1 MHQRIGRFTST
12 TLAGDALRIPGDLG
26 RPTLLVFAYERLQ
39 QRDVESWIH
48 AVAGSD
54 QLRVLEVPVLSRRWL
69 PGRRAINGGMA
80 SQMDRTTREQTMCVY
95 TNVTAFR
102 RDVLGVTSTEIL
114 AALVTPD
121 GTVRWH
127 ATGPADNAGA
137 AALRAAV
144 AELAGH

>member
-1 MHQRIGRFTST
+1 MHPRIGRFTST
-12 TLAGDALRIPGDLG
+12 TLAGDVLRIPGDLG
-26 RPTLLVFAYERLQ
+26 RPTLLVFAYERMQ
-39 QRDVESWIH
+39 QGDVESWIQ
-48 AVAGSD
+48 AVAGSNP
-54 QLRVLEVPVLSRRWL
+54 LRVLEVPVLGRRWL

-95 TNVTAFR
+95 TNVAAFR

-127 ATGPADNAGA
+127 AIGPADNAGA

-144 AELAGH
+144 AELE